1 MLCQIIT
8 NIKLIGIDGKR
19 LSKLDFIFRDLDDP
33 KDAFDVKSA
42 PWYYDREGV
51 VYALPTMEH
60 QNLMLYLRHCTE
72 EWVMELNHTPRQDF
86 LTIRLFTKGRN
97 EFVQTNPP
105 TIVMG
110 LQPGIIIRDNE
121 LTKFH
126 NNYPS
131 EN

>member
-51 VYALPTMEH
+51 VYALPTME
-60 QNLMLYLRHCTE
+60 
-72 EWVMELNHTPRQDF
+72 WVMELNHTPRQDF

-121 LTKFH
+121 LTKCH